1 MKFADLAVS
10 VFLIL
15 FPLAWQSK
23 NASKRSKTS
32 GLTRRS
38 PIIFRS

>member
-15 FPLAWQSK
+15 FPLAWL
-23 NASKRSKTS
+23 ASSAHPAARVA
-32 GLTRRS
+32 
-38 PIIFRS
+38 